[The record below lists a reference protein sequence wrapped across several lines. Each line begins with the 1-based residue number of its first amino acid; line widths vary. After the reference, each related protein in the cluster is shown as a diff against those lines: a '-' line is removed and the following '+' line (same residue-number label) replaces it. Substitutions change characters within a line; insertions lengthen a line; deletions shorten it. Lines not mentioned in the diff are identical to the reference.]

1 MHIDEVVNNTET
13 QIENSTLE
21 KTGNGTSSAAEV
33 KNINETVKNINE
45 TVFNQEEILND
56 TLVESL
62 DPSQDRSDEADNQII
77 VDENEFEKEAIKE
90 FEKEAIT
97 PPANSSLFSKLV
109 KLFKRNSHV
118 VSRAFLGV

>member
-21 KTGNGTSSAAEV
+21 KTGNGTSSAAE
-33 KNINETVKNINE
+33 VKNINE